1 MKTKL
6 IITEEQAL
14 KLSSLIKENKSD
26 YDVFLPKIIEDLDK
40 NYEPEM
46 GVYRQ
51 GGEYFEKPMI
61 KIKVDN
67 EQITPKD
74 LLLYL
79 KNKHKHLSE
88 EFLKQLI
95 LDWINGD
102 IKDNRLSKNV
112 ALNENKDYLNRLVKT
127 YLRQGRDKEAI
138 IRLVNNSGYSLE
150 DANKYIEN
158 TKKSI

>member
-14 KLSSLIKENKSD
+14 KLKNSLKENKSD
-26 YDVFLPKIIEDLDK
+26 YDIFLPKIIEDLNK
-40 NYEPEM
+40 NYEPEI

-61 KIKVDN
+61 KVKTDN

-74 LLLYL
+74 LLFYL

-112 ALNENKDYLNRLVKT
+112 ALNESKDYLKLLTKL
-127 YLRQGRDKEAI
+127 Y
-138 IRLVNNSGYSLE
+138 IRKGEKNKALEHLINKGYNE
-150 DANKYIEN
+150 EEANKYIEN